1 MAVSRRTFLAAA
13 ATAFLAACS
22 KAARR
27 VAGNTSSS
35 TGTGGAAATPATT
48 ETTIHTGPAEVMYS
62 GPRDRKQVALTF
74 HGSGDPALT
83 IQLLAEAKR
92 LRSPITVF
100 AVGTW
105 LQQHPE
111 MTRRILADGH
121 ELENHTLTHPQLRGA
136 GAATVAREVTGCRDV
151 LTEQAGSGGRYFRPS
166 GMEGSYPPVVMQQAG
181 LAGYGVVCGFDV
193 DPSDY
198 LDPGAATIV
207 SRVKQTLKPGSI
219 VSLHLGHAGTVA
231 AFPGLVAEI
240 RGRGFEP
247 VLVRDLLS

>member
-1 MAVSRRTFLAAA
+1 MAVSRRTFLAGAA
-13 ATAFLAACS
+13 SAFLAACS
-22 KAARR
+22 KAGRR
-27 VAGNTSSS
+27 VAGKASQPSTS
-35 TGTGGAAATPATT
+35 AAGPATT
-48 ETTIHTGPAEVMYS
+48 ETTVPTGPAQVRYA

-92 LRSPITVF
+92 LQAPITVF

-105 LQQHPE
+105 LQQHPD

-151 LTEQAGSGGRYFRPS
+151 LIEQAGGGGRYFRPS
-166 GMEGSYPPVVMQQAG
+166 GMEGNYPPVVMEQAG
-181 LAGYGVVCGFDV
+181 LAGYGMVCGFDV

-198 LDPGAATIV
+198 LDPGAAAIEA
-207 SRVKQTLKPGSI
+207 RVKQALKPGSI
-219 VSLHLGHAGTVA
+219 VSLHLGHQGTVA
-231 AFPGLVAEI
+231 AFPALVADI
-240 RGRGFEP
+240 RARGFEP
-247 VLVRDLLS
+247 VRVRDLLA